1 MVTKPNIPDFPD
13 LPDVGNM
20 IAQACELIANIRG
33 IPYDFNGTLSLE
45 NKFTVLFKTVQEM
58 FKAQD
63 ELVKSYKELYDFIK
77 SYFDNLDVQEEVNK
91 KIDELVNS
99 GELLNLIKPST
110 IAETDK
116 WLREHITNPSNPPLD
131 SSLSLETA
139 AAQSKTVGN
148 CFENLFTT
156 YGGKV
161 KLSMFE
167 NGNVDI
173 SGGKVIYANNKNRVR
188 TKNGVTLALKAGD
201 VIKLRDYSKYTVL
214 VLETTQL
221 ARFGWMA
228 YDFCVPIDGTYAL
241 NITTTED
248 NTSLDVTEAF
258 GQLEIVRNGCHYND
272 MNFIRTNTDTN
283 GQFLYQNNGLM
294 VDSIMHLKAGSCYFP
309 QKEPNTYNVIQI
321 SFFDKKGNYIKYE
334 SHSVFFVF
342 SEDCIALIRFASATD
357 GKPNDV
363 FYDTINAHFNFAYSV
378 NEKQPIKTFYDFC
391 GFSSYTNKLILNAS
405 IKPYS
410 SYPSSSANIIL
421 TQNKKSIGIDFS
433 DASIANYLNNAYYY
447 RGLNKIDYII
457 ITHFHSDHTGAL
469 SALVNDYNVSING
482 AVAFLPPLLTSENT
496 KQLTTEDRTDALA
509 QQSQILQLL
518 GDNNCTIIRPAENS
532 IYNIDGINLQFKNC
546 DYTPYTIVNGQYY
559 STNYNDYS
567 MVIEV
572 EDNGFITTYTGD
584 LQKQGQKY
592 LAKTMRKANI
602 MTSPHHGW
610 LVRPENLV
618 ADFINNVNPDIVI
631 AENGSEQKP
640 GGVADI
646 DGNGSPMTT
655 WCEEHGV
662 PNYATYENGTINVE
676 VVDGKMRFSRPVIAH
691 VKPK

>member
-1 MVTKPNIPDFPD
+1 MATKPNIPDFPN

-58 FKAQD
+58 FTAQAS
-63 ELVKSYKELYDFIK
+63 LIKSYKELYEFIK

-91 KIDELVNS
+91 KIDELVDS

-116 WLREHITNPSNPPLD
+116 WLKEHITNPSNPPLD

-148 CFENLFTT
+148 YFENLFTT
-156 YGGKV
+156 YDGNV

-173 SGGKVIYANNKNRVR
+173 ASGKVIYANNKNRVR
-188 TKNGVTLALKAGD
+188 TKNDVTLALKAGD

-214 VLETTQL
+214 VLETKHL
-221 ARFGWMA
+221 ARFGWMTF
-228 YDFCVPIDGTYAL
+228 DFCVPIDGTYAL
-241 NITTTED
+241 NITTTAD
-248 NTSLDVTEAF
+248 NVPMDVVKAF
-258 GQLEIVRNGCHYND
+258 GQLEIVRNGCTLN
-272 MNFIRTNTDTN
+272 NFNLIRANTDESGN
-283 GQFLYQNNGLM
+283 FLYQDHGVMNDEILHLSAGACLFCLLTGVSAQISYFDNNGKF
-294 VDSIMHLKAGSCYFP
+294 VNY
-309 QKEPNTYNVIQI
+309 EEYNN
-321 SFFDKKGNYIKYE
+321 F
-334 SHSVFFVF
+334 HVFT
-342 SEDCIALIRFASATD
+342 EDCNILLRVKYVTTFELSNYYEHLNSHVHIAYNGIA
-357 GKPNDV
+357 
-363 FYDTINAHFNFAYSV
+363 
-378 NEKQPIKTFYDFC
+378 QKTFYDFC
-391 GFSSYTNKLILNAS
+391 GFSSYVNHMVLNAT
-405 IKPYS
+405 IKPYTN
-410 SYPSSSANIIL
+410 YPSSSANIIL
-421 TQNKKSIGIDFS
+421 TKNRKSIGIDFS
-433 DASIANYLNNAYYY
+433 LASIAKYLYNAYYY
-447 RGLNKIDYII
+447 RGTHMINYII

-469 SALVNDYNVSING
+469 NALVNTYHMAFNN
-482 AVAFLPPLLTSENT
+482 AVAFLPPLLNTENT
-496 KQLTTEDRTDALA
+496 KQLTEADRTDALA
-509 QQSQILQLL
+509 QQAEILQLL
-518 GDNNCTIIRPAENS
+518 ENHNCTIIRPEENS
-532 IYNIDGINLQFKNC
+532 VYNIDGLNFQFKNTS
-546 DYTPYTIVNGQYY
+546 YAPYTDTSSTYY
-559 STNYNDYS
+559 STTYNDYS

-572 EDNGFITTYTGD
+572 EDNGFVTTYTGD
-584 LQKQGQKY
+584 IQKQAMRY

>member
-1 MVTKPNIPDFPD
+1 MAEKPTIPDFPT
-13 LPDVGNM
+13 LPDFGQM
-20 IAQACELIANIRG
+20 ITQACEVVASVRG

-45 NKFTVLFKTVQEM
+45 NKFVVLFKTVKEM

-63 ELVKSYKELYDFIK
+63 SLIKSYKELYEFIK

-91 KIDELVNS
+91 KINELVKS

-116 WLREHITNPSNPPLD
+116 WLGEHITNPSNPPLD

-148 CFENLFTT
+148 YFENLVTT
-156 YGGKV
+156 YDGNV

-188 TKNGVTLALKAGD
+188 TKTGVTLALKAGD
-201 VIKLRDYSKYTVL
+201 VIKLRDYNKYTVL
-214 VLETTQL
+214 VLETTKL
-221 ARFGWMA
+221 ARFGWMTF
-228 YDFCVPIDGTYAL
+228 DFCVPIAGNYAL
-241 NITTTED
+241 NITTTAD
-248 NTSLDVTEAF
+248 NVLMDVAEAF
-258 GQLEIVRNGCHYND
+258 GQLEIIRNGCTVN
-272 MNFIRTNTDTN
+272 NFNLIRANTDEKGN
-283 GQFLYQNNGLM
+283 FLYQNYGVMNDEILHLSAGACLFCLLTGVSAQVSYFDNNGM
-294 VDSIMHLKAGSCYFP
+294 FV
-309 QKEPNTYNVIQI
+309 
-321 SFFDKKGNYIKYE
+321 KYE
-334 SHSVFFVF
+334 EYKNFHVFT
-342 SEDCIALIRFASATD
+342 EDCNILLRVKYYTSTELSNYYEYLNTRFHLAYNGIA
-357 GKPNDV
+357 
-363 FYDTINAHFNFAYSV
+363 
-378 NEKQPIKTFYDFC
+378 QKTFYDFC
-391 GFSSYTNKLILNAS
+391 GFSSYTHNMVLKAT

-410 SYPSSSANIIL
+410 SFPTSSANIIL
-421 TQNKKSIGIDFS
+421 TKNRKTIGIDFS
-433 DASIANYLNNAYYY
+433 VVDISNYLYNAYYY
-447 RGLNKIDYII
+447 RGTHSINYII

-469 SALVNDYNVSING
+469 PSLVNTYNMSING
-482 AVAFLPPLLTSENT
+482 AVAFLPPLLTTENT
-496 KQLTTEDRTDALA
+496 KQLPEADRSDALA
-509 QQSQILQLL
+509 QQTEILNLL
-518 GDNNCTIIRPAENS
+518 TDHNCTIIRPAENS
-532 IYNIDGINLQFKNC
+532 IYNIDGLNFQFKNTSY
-546 DYTPYTIVNGQYY
+546 DPYTDMTSEYY
-559 STNYNDYS
+559 STTYNDYS

-584 LQKQGQKY
+584 IQKQAMRY

-610 LVRPENLV
+610 LVRPENLI

-655 WCEEHGV
+655 WCEEHGI